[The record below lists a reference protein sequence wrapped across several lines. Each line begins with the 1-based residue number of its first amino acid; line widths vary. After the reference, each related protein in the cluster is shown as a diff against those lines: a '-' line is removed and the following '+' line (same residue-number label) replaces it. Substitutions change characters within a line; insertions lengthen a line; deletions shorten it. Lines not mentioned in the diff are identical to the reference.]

1 MSYLQESN
9 RKAVT
14 VTSLQAMRAAGERI
28 AMLTAYDASFAALM
42 DRNGADVLLVGDSLG
57 NVVQGQKTTLP
68 VSYTHLTLPT
78 NTVTC
83 RSRWS
88 PYH

>member
-14 VTSLQAMRAAGERI
+14 VTSLQAMRAAGDRI

-57 NVVQGQKTTLP
+57 NVMQGQKT
-68 VSYTHLTLPT
+68 
-78 NTVTC
+78 
-83 RSRWS
+83 
-88 PYH
+88 

>member
-14 VTSLQAMRAAGERI
+14 VTSLQAMRAGGERI

-57 NVVQGQKTTLP
+57 NVMQGQKTTLP
-68 VSYTHLTLPT
+68 VTLDHI
-78 NTVTC
+78 V
-83 RSRWS
+83 
-88 PYH
+88 YHTE